1 MARLGPAMASWTPAA
16 RAGRLP
22 SEIPLQTTP
31 RMLPSAVERTAR
43 ELGFWL
49 HCLSVWREVLEM
61 AEGKGTARARR
72 SRPVQALVS
81 QGNRVNLALPFSMIR
96 ADEPAAIRAADWI
109 SLAGL
114 VVSVVGFSVVIKEL
128 IRVARAAEGGQAS
141 HQVSPEQA
149 ASLSGGS
156 ASPDA

>member
-1 MARLGPAMASWTPAA
+1 
-16 RAGRLP
+16 
-22 SEIPLQTTP
+22 
-31 RMLPSAVERTAR
+31 
-43 ELGFWL
+43 
-49 HCLSVWREVLEM
+49 M
-61 AEGKGTARARR
+61 AEGKGTPRARR

-96 ADEPAAIRAADWI
+96 ADEPAAIRATDWI

-141 HQVSPEQA
+141 HQVSPEQT

-156 ASPDA
+156 ASPDP

>member
-1 MARLGPAMASWTPAA
+1 
-16 RAGRLP
+16 
-22 SEIPLQTTP
+22 
-31 RMLPSAVERTAR
+31 
-43 ELGFWL
+43 
-49 HCLSVWREVLEM
+49 M
-61 AEGKGTARARR
+61 AEGKGTAGARR

-81 QGNRVNLALPFSMIR
+81 QGNRVNLALPFSMIQ

-128 IRVARAAEGGQAS
+128 IRVARAAEGGQTS
-141 HQVSPEQA
+141 HQVSPEQT

-156 ASPDA
+156 AFPDA